1 MSGIGIQ
8 PSEANN
14 MSREID
20 KQKFNSML
28 HSSSSATTRNNVD
41 EDASVNQEASW
52 NLEFLEIMM
61 LDLILHL

>member
-20 KQKFNSML
+20 KKKFNSML

-52 NLEFLEIMM
+52 NLEFSKIMM
-61 LDLILHL
+61 LALILHL